1 MYVLACV
8 AMHAFIIII
17 SHQNTQIYSAV
28 HTYTHMATQTHT
40 THCSC
45 LLDEQYCQHI
55 RLGPV
60 GCRLY
65 GFMLHHQAVSR
76 SVDYNSQK
84 PLIKRCAWEHFSL
97 LLYLFLNEHSI
108 DLLTVQR
115 SASKPNSARYY
126 KLAGLWNTVQQNHLL
141 FLLWY
146 LLFFMAIIVKVIQFM
161 ALMWHVYKG
170 IVENTECREDI
181 WSRPDNKKHTWFLNQ
196 FKSTECAYTALL

>member
-1 MYVLACV
+1 
-8 AMHAFIIII
+8 
-17 SHQNTQIYSAV
+17 
-28 HTYTHMATQTHT
+28 MATQTHT

-55 RLGPV
+55 ILGPV

-97 LLYLFLNEHSI
+97 LLYLFLNEHI

-115 SASKPNSARYY
+115 SASEPIFAIYY
-126 KLAGLWNTVQQNHLL
+126 KLAGLWNTVQEEPLL

-146 LLFFMAIIVKVIQFM
+146 LFFFMVIIIVKMNQFM
-161 ALMWHVYKG
+161 ALIWHVYKG
-170 IVENTECREDI
+170 IVENTECRELEVEVEL
-181 WSRPDNKKHTWFLNQ
+181 TW
-196 FKSTECAYTALL
+196 